1 MDMNL
6 TELADGA
13 VQEKILLELAQI
25 FENIQDPNT
34 VAETKRTLTIK
45 LDFKPDKNRQIINT
59 DINLVSKLAPSAPI
73 STTILTGKDL
83 ITGRID
89 AKELK
94 SSVPG
99 QTYIDENGE
108 IRTDVGELVK
118 VDGSIVKSPKIIDLQ
133 EKRG

>member
-73 STTILTGKDL
+73 GTTILT
-83 ITGRID
+83 
-89 AKELK
+89 
-94 SSVPG
+94 
-99 QTYIDENGE
+99 
-108 IRTDVGELVK
+108 
-118 VDGSIVKSPKIIDLQ
+118 
-133 EKRG
+133 

>member
-73 STTILTGKDL
+73 GTTILTGKDL

-118 VDGSIVKSPKIIDLQ
+118 IDGSIVKSPKIIDLQ